1 MEGQGHEPEQA
12 AKGGGP
18 TDAFEMFGDAL
29 VRAAKAAP
37 VVTSDAHVAQAFA
50 LGWQMAEL
58 NRPQGRRPAKS
69 TGDGLPELGSLD
81 DAERIWILVDQI
93 QAGITK
99 LHDRFKEAGLADP
112 DVGAVRD
119 SLGQGAKDRYAAVR
133 DLHLAL
139 LGSLTAAD
147 FRLGK
152 AYGLGR
158 AVADTCREPAD
169 GASLKRELES
179 DRIANLLRWLDD
191 LSSALPPHAGHSVAR
206 SLERWRDWARQLDAD
221 KQMPEGTLSAL
232 HRQGEL
238 WRALLSGEKRG
249 TEMLEI
255 DNYLDAARSLATRTR
270 SIARGVITRFPLLV
284 VLIVVLFGGGV
295 ALLLSEQ
302 TSASIVAAAGAIL
315 ASAGLTWKGIGGS
328 LGQLV
333 GRLEQ
338 PLWGA
343 ELDAAITQAIT
354 LLPENPADH
363 RERRAVA
370 LAIPTSEPAG

>member
-1 MEGQGHEPEQA
+1 VPDTPSV
-12 AKGGGP
+12 GGP
-18 TDAFEMFGDAL
+18 TDAFEALGDAL
-29 VRAAKAAP
+29 VKAAKAAP
-37 VVTSDAHVAQAFA
+37 VATSEAHVAQAFA

-58 NRPQGRRPAKS
+58 NRPQRVGPVKS

-81 DAERIWILVDQI
+81 DAERIRILVEQI

-99 LHDRFKEAGLADP
+99 LHDRFKESGLADP
-112 DVGAVRD
+112 DASAVRD
-119 SLGQGAKDRYAAVR
+119 SLGQSPQDRSTAVR

-158 AVADTCREPAD
+158 AVADTCRDPAD
-169 GASLKRELES
+169 RASLQRELETH
-179 DRIANLLRWLDD
+179 RVAKLLRWLDD

-206 SLERWRDWARQLDAD
+206 SLERWRDWADQLGDDA
-221 KQMPEGTLSAL
+221 QMEGTLSAL
-232 HRQGEL
+232 RRQGEL

-255 DNYLDAARSLATRTR
+255 DNYLDAARSLAARTR
-270 SIARGVITRFPLLV
+270 SVAGGVITRFPFLV
-284 VLIVVLFGGGV
+284 VLIVGLFGGGV
-295 ALLLSEQ
+295 ALLLSD
-302 TSASIVAAAGAIL
+302 TSSASIVAGAGGIL
-315 ASAGLTWKGIGGS
+315 ASLGLTWKGIGGS

-333 GRLEQ
+333 GKLEQ

-354 LLPENPADH
+354 LLPENTADH

-370 LAIPTSEPAG
+370 LAMPVTKPAD